1 MKQIIVAY
9 DITDDMQRAKLAKEM
24 LKFGIRT
31 QKSLFECEVSERD
44 LGIIRK
50 IAKKFSENDDIV
62 TVYEIREVYRLG
74 NVDYLEIHD
83 LVF

>member
-1 MKQIIVAY
+1 VKQIIVAY